1 MINLKGEINDINE
14 EIINL
19 ELNCKKKEA
28 LIRK

>member
-1 MINLKGEINDINE
+1 LKGEINDINE